1 MKQNQII
8 ERIKYFFIKLI
19 SIKIIGWFGTATV
32 LLFFRLLPWWGWLIV
47 SGMCFAARTTE
58 KLLTKYLESYSN
70 SYSPSPPPPP
80 GFLTDEITKE
90 EDGYPPPPPPPP
102 PRHPNRKDL

>member
-8 ERIKYFFIKLI
+8 QRIKYFFIKFI

-32 LLFFRLLPWWGWLIV
+32 LLFFHLIPWWGWLIV

-58 KLLTKYLESYSN
+58 KLLTKYIEKDRVSYVDS
-70 SYSPSPPPPP
+70 SSPSPPP
-80 GFLTDEITKE
+80 GFSEDDIIKIERTGDEK
-90 EDGYPPPPPPPP
+90 
-102 PRHPNRKDL
+102 